1 MAWFYLASRKSFRW
15 LNEKWVRARWN
26 LGDQWGGLCEM
37 HISSNHQERE
47 SCKQVRVFLRE
58 SGHNKMNIK
67 YWTHSTGNTEIGKS
81 GNWCE

>member
-15 LNEKWVRARWN
+15 LNEKWIRARWN

-47 SCKQVRVFLRE
+47 SCKQIIVFLRE
-58 SGHNKMNIK
+58 SGHIK
-67 YWTHSTGNTEIGKS
+67 WILDIELIVQGILK
-81 GNWCE
+81 